1 MGRFMKAD
9 MKLNSVQDI
18 DPAELRKNGIRGI
31 LFDIDNTL
39 EEYNTKKPGEKCV
52 ALIKKLSQA
61 GFRIGILSNAKKK
74 RAEQFVDG
82 FPKNDF
88 PEIVVVSDAGKPLR
102 SGFRKL
108 LSKMGVE
115 AKESVMVGDQLYTDI
130 LGGNCSGLRTILVK
144 PINLS
149 AEPRFVRFKRLI
161 EKPFM

>member
-9 MKLNSVQDI
+9 IKLESVQDI
-18 DPAELRKNGIRGI
+18 DPAALKKKGIRGI

-39 EEYNTKKPGEKCV
+39 EEYNTKRPGEKSI
-52 ALIKKLSQA
+52 ALMKKLSNA
-61 GFRIGILSNAKKK
+61 GFRIGILSNAKNK
-74 RAEQFVDG
+74 RAEQFVEG

-88 PEIVVVSDAGKPLR
+88 PEIAVVSDAGKPLK
-102 SGFRKL
+102 SGFKKL
-108 LSKMGVE
+108 LAKMGVE
-115 AKESVMVGDQLYTDI
+115 PKESVMVGDQLYTDI

-144 PINLS
+144 PINLN